1 VEIADLKKKTLVIEL
16 LKHHQT
22 TEDEAFD
29 KRHQLGS
36 IPFLNYRNKKTSKA

>member
-36 IPFLNYRNKKTSKA
+36 IKKPPKLDTLKV